1 MGPIMIADSDEESDS
16 NEQIVAPSPVTVP
29 QAQTRSSEQGS
40 LATASTDSA
49 LFQQIFNEQNAAACE
64 RALQLQLQQELED
77 APHQSS
83 AMTIPDVP
91 FQRTTKGFYHS
102 SLTSVTDPRSEMSRN
117 FPAMRSS
124 ERTLERTQERTQS
137 AVDPWEVPSSPGA
150 PNLQEEQAKDQGG
163 DAPDQ
168 SYGGDKSPLGADTP
182 LENRWDDLERMEG
195 RDKKRRRLDESEAAL
210 SQSNDV
216 DLVMSPHE
224 SKLISTND
232 ELETAAASST
242 SLPAIPIGD
251 TNSAFQNNSSIV
263 RSVPSDAVNGA
274 SSAIPRYNNLLLKQQ
289 TQYAVGSSGSA
300 TNINTPRNQM
310 FSIPSFGSKDPEEQ
324 ESTTTTKK
332 IEYRNFISRR
342 GSSPDIISAPA
353 PDLDEVAPEP
363 RYSPDL
369 NPEPKVDQEYHDDRD
384 HLADQPPLPEELT
397 PEELPPEG
405 SDAEF
410 VARPT
415 PAAKSKK
422 KRGRPKKSLETDEP
436 PPVKLAES
444 PAPATD
450 AISPVP
456 TTQKKK
462 RGRPKKQS
470 DEPAVESALLAAA
483 TPTPAVRGEKKTGGK
498 KKVTK
503 GRKKLVVLSDSE
515 GDHSA
520 TEDLAAEEPGGQDA
534 VEETLKPEATEDDQK
549 RAASG
554 KKSKAKASL
563 DDQTILDDKSEDEDE
578 PKEIKK
584 HSTLEKEERSG
595 DKKGLSAL
603 GLAKPIYRVGLSKR
617 SRIAPLLK
625 SVRKA

>member
-1 MGPIMIADSDEESDS
+1 MGPITIADSDDEGDS
-16 NEQIVAPSPVTVP
+16 NGQAVAPSPVAVP
-29 QAQTRSSEQGS
+29 QAQTRSSEQG
-40 LATASTDSA
+40 TASTDSA

-64 RALQLQLQQELED
+64 RALQLQLQQELEE

-102 SLTSVTDPRSEMSRN
+102 SLTSVTDPRSEISRN
-117 FPAMRSS
+117 FPAIRSS

-150 PNLQEEQAKDQGG
+150 PKLQEEQAKDQGG
-163 DAPDQ
+163 DVPVQ
-168 SYGGDKSPLGADTP
+168 SHGRDKSPLGADTP
-182 LENRWDDLERMEG
+182 LENRWDDIESMEG
-195 RDKKRRRLDESEAAL
+195 RDKKRRRLDQSEAAL

-216 DLVMSPHE
+216 DLIMHPHE

-242 SLPAIPIGD
+242 SLPAIPID
-251 TNSAFQNNSSIV
+251 DINSAFPKHSSLV
-263 RSVPSDAVNGA
+263 ESVPGDVVNGA
-274 SSAIPRYNNLLLKQQ
+274 SSAIPKYNNLLLKQQ

-300 TNINTPRNQM
+300 TNINTPRDQM
-310 FSIPSFGSKDPEEQ
+310 FSIQSFGSKDPEEQ
-324 ESTTTTKK
+324 ESTATTKK
-332 IEYRNFISRR
+332 IEYRSFVSRR

-363 RYSPDL
+363 EYPPDL
-369 NPEPKVDQEYHDDRD
+369 NPEPKVDQEYCDDGD
-384 HLADQPPLPEELT
+384 PLADQPPPPEEL
-397 PEELPPEG
+397 PPDELPPEG

-422 KRGRPKKSLETDEP
+422 KRGRPKKSVETDGP
-436 PPVKLAES
+436 PPVKPAEG

-450 AISPVP
+450 AISPVS

-462 RGRPKKQS
+462 RGRPKKQPG
-470 DEPAVESALLAAA
+470 EPAVENALLAAA
-483 TPTPAVRGEKKTGGK
+483 TPTPAVSGEKKTGGK
-498 KKVTK
+498 KKATK
-503 GRKKLVVLSDSE
+503 GRKKLVVLSDSD

-520 TEDLAAEEPGGQDA
+520 TEDLTAEEPREQDA
-534 VEETLKPEATEDDQK
+534 VEETLKAETTEDDQK

-554 KKSKAKASL
+554 KKGKTKACL
-563 DDQTILDDKSEDEDE
+563 DDQVIPDNKLQDEDE
-578 PKEIKK
+578 LKEIKK
-584 HSTLEKEERSG
+584 HTALEKEEKSG

-625 SVRKA
+625 SVRKT

>member
-1 MGPIMIADSDEESDS
+1 MGPITIADSDDESDS
-16 NEQIVAPSPVTVP
+16 NGQVVAPSLVTA

-102 SLTSVTDPRSEMSRN
+102 SLTSVTDPRSEIARS
-117 FPAMRSS
+117 FPTIRSS
-124 ERTLERTQERTQS
+124 EKTLERTQERTQS

-150 PNLQEEQAKDQGG
+150 PKSLEEQAKDHGG
-163 DAPDQ
+163 HVPDQ
-168 SYGGDKSPLGADTP
+168 SYGRGKSLLCVDTP
-182 LENRWDDLERMEG
+182 LENRWDDLESMGG
-195 RDKKRRRLDESEAAL
+195 RDKKRRRLDQSEAAL

-216 DLVMSPHE
+216 DLIMPPNE
-224 SKLISTND
+224 SRLISTDN
-232 ELETAAASST
+232 EQETAAASST
-242 SLPAIPIGD
+242 SLPAMPIDD
-251 TNSAFQNNSSIV
+251 TSSACQLKHSSPV
-263 RSVPSDAVNGA
+263 ERGPGNALSAT
-274 SSAIPRYNNLLLKQQ
+274 SSAIPKYNNLLLKQQ

-300 TNINTPRNQM
+300 TNINTPRNEM
-310 FSIPSFGSKDPEEQ
+310 FSIQSFGSKAPEEQ

-332 IEYRNFISRR
+332 VEYRNFVSRR

-353 PDLDEVAPEP
+353 PDLDEVAPVPEYLP
-363 RYSPDL
+363 GLDS
-369 NPEPKVDQEYHDDRD
+369 EPKIDQEYRDDRD
-384 HLADQPPLPEELT
+384 PLADQPRPPDELP
-397 PEELPPEG
+397 PEELPPEE

-415 PAAKSKK
+415 PAVKSKK

-436 PPVKLAES
+436 PPVKPAES
-444 PAPATD
+444 PTPATD

-470 DEPAVESALLAAA
+470 DEPPVESVLLAAA
-483 TPTPAVRGEKKTGGK
+483 TPTPNVSGEKKARGK
-498 KKVTK
+498 KKATK

-515 GDHSA
+515 GDHCA
-520 TEDLAAEEPGGQDA
+520 TEDLTAEEAREQNV
-534 VEETLKPEATEDDQK
+534 VEEALKAETTKDDQK
-549 RAASG
+549 RAASS
-554 KKSKAKASL
+554 KKSKTKASL
-563 DDQTILDDKSEDEDE
+563 DDQIIPDNKSEDENE
-578 PKEIKK
+578 PQEIKQ
-584 HSTLEKEERSG
+584 HATREKEEKSG

-625 SVRKA
+625 SVRKT

>member
-1 MGPIMIADSDEESDS
+1 MGPITIADSDDESDS
-16 NEQIVAPSPVTVP
+16 NGHVVAPSLVTGP

-117 FPAMRSS
+117 FPTMRSS

-137 AVDPWEVPSSPGA
+137 AVDPWEVPSSPAA
-150 PNLQEEQAKDQGG
+150 PKSLEEAKDHG
-163 DAPDQ
+163 DYVPDP
-168 SYGGDKSPLGADTP
+168 SYGRDKSLLGVDTP
-182 LENRWDDLERMEG
+182 LEKRWDDVESMEG

-216 DLVMSPHE
+216 DLIMPPHE
-224 SKLISTND
+224 SKLISTGN

-242 SLPAIPIGD
+242 SLPAMPVD
-251 TNSAFQNNSSIV
+251 DNNSAPQLKHSSPV
-263 RSVPSDAVNGA
+263 ESVPGLAVNGA
-274 SSAIPRYNNLLLKQQ
+274 SSAIPKYNNLLLKQQ

-300 TNINTPRNQM
+300 TNINTPRNEM
-310 FSIPSFGSKDPEEQ
+310 FSIQSFGSKAKVQ

-332 IEYRNFISRR
+332 VEYRNFISRR
-342 GSSPDIISAPA
+342 SSSPDIISAPA
-353 PDLDEVAPEP
+353 PDPDEAAPVSE
-363 RYSPDL
+363 YLPDL
-369 NPEPKVDQEYHDDRD
+369 DSEPKVDQEYRDDMNP
-384 HLADQPPLPEELT
+384 LADQPPP

-410 VARPT
+410 VPRAT

-436 PPVKLAES
+436 PPVKPAES
-444 PAPATD
+444 PTPVTD
-450 AISPVP
+450 AMSPVP

-470 DEPAVESALLAAA
+470 DGPVVESALPAAA
-483 TPTPAVRGEKKTGGK
+483 TPTRDVRGEKKARG

-520 TEDLAAEEPGGQDA
+520 TEDLAAEEPREQDV
-534 VEETLKPEATEDDQK
+534 VEEALEAETTKDDQK
-549 RAASG
+549 RAASS

-563 DDQTILDDKSEDEDE
+563 ADQTIPDNQTEDEDE

-584 HSTLEKEERSG
+584 RATREKEEKSG